1 MSMINFE
8 CDYTEGA
15 HPRILERLIAT
26 NLEQTCGYGN
36 DPYCAAA
43 RERIKA
49 ACALPDADV
58 HFLVGG
64 TQTNTT
70 VLSALL
76 RPYQGAITADEGHIA
91 VHETGAIEATGHKV
105 LSLPCTDGKI
115 TAAQV
120 DAYVEAHYAS
130 ATREHTVQPGAVYLT
145 FPTECGTIY
154 TLRELTDLRRVCDK
168 WHLPLYLDGARL
180 GYGLADPRCDL
191 TLPALAALCDV
202 FYIGGTKCGAF
213 FGEAVVIRNDACK
226 KDFRY
231 FIKRHGGMFAKG
243 RLLGIQ
249 FDALF
254 EDGLYFDI
262 CRHAVEEALRI
273 RAAFAA
279 RGINFFGSSM
289 TNQQF
294 PILTA
299 AQHAYFSAAGFL
311 SEYWG
316 ATADGKEILRFC
328 TSWATEQKAVDRLID
343 AIAAMPQG

>member
-1 MSMINFE
+1 MSIINFE

-26 NLEQTCGYGN
+26 NLEQTSGYGN

-43 RERIKA
+43 REKIKA
-49 ACALPDADV
+49 ACGTPDADV

-70 VLSALL
+70 VLSAIL
-76 RPYQGAITADEGHIA
+76 RPYQGAISADEGHIA

-105 LSLPCTDGKI
+105 LTLPCTNGRI
-115 TAAQV
+115 TAAQI
-120 DAYVEAHYAS
+120 DACAEAHYTS
-130 ATREHTVQPGAVYLT
+130 GTSEHAVQPGAVYLT

-154 TLRELTDLRRVCDK
+154 TKDELTAIRRVCDK
-168 WHLPLYLDGARL
+168 WNLPIYLDGARL
-180 GYGLADPRCDL
+180 GYGRADPRCDL
-191 TLPALAALCDV
+191 TLPELAALCDV

-213 FGEAVVIRNDACK
+213 FGEAVVIRNDAFK

-249 FDALF
+249 FDTLF
-254 EDGLYFDI
+254 TDGLYFDI
-262 CRHAVEEALRI
+262 CRRAVTQALRI
-273 RAAFAA
+273 REAFAA
-279 RGINFFGSSM
+279 RGIAFFGQSM

-294 PILTA
+294 PILTE
-299 AQHAYFSAAGFL
+299 AQHTYFKDAGYL
-311 SEYWG
+311 PEYWG
-316 ATADGKEILRFC
+316 PAADGKRIVRFC
-328 TSWATEQKAVDRLID
+328 TGWATKDENVERLIAD
-343 AIAAMPQG
+343 IAGMPA